1 MNDTNIPG
9 LKIEAHDDDT
19 LTLEQDWSGNIDRVT
34 VHALH
39 LRFMAERMG
48 LVREVSATEADTLRT
63 VTTLKRRLRVLR
75 ERCEHLGRYLAIT
88 SDSAHADLT
97 YEQNYSE
104 ATADIADEFCADLDD
119 LAPCT
124 ATSHAGVTRD
134 ATGTS
139 AGQTQQKPI
148 GNPGE
153 NQRVHTQLA
162 LEA

>member
-1 MNDTNIPG
+1 MEAMVLRVMDGRQEQAAALQPRYHARHVPG
-9 LKIEAHDDDT
+9 VRPLVD
-19 LTLEQDWSGNIDRVT
+19 LVGEQDGR
-34 VHALH
+34 
-39 LRFMAERMG
+39 AERQQPH
-48 LVREVSATEADTLRT
+48 
-63 VTTLKRRLRVLR
+63 VLR

-124 ATSHAGVTRD
+124 APSHAGVTRD
-134 ATGTS
+134 ATRTS
-139 AGQTQQKPI
+139 AGQTQQKPM
-148 GNPGE
+148 GNPEE